1 MDVRSDDMKFLYIG
15 LGILFF
21 IVILVLVVSF
31 ICFRIAFFSKREKEI
46 SDEFS
51 LPDGEIYK
59 AYKDVMQKWA
69 DEVLGT
75 ETERVEITSFDGLK
89 LKGKFY
95 EYKKGA
101 PIELMLHGYR
111 GRAERDLCGGVQR
124 CFALGRSALLVDQR
138 GCGHSDGK
146 IISFGIK
153 EKRDCL
159 DWIDFM
165 INHFGSDVKIIL
177 TGISMGAST
186 VLMAAGEEL
195 PENVVGVLADC
206 GFTSPDEII
215 AKVGKDSFKINA
227 KPLIPFLNLACKFLG
242 KFSITELSTVDTV
255 KNTDLPIMFIHGE
268 KDTFVPCEM
277 TKTTFKNCKDNC
289 RMFLSREAG
298 HGTSFLLDTD
308 PLINELKSFLNLCI
322 EDL

>member
-1 MDVRSDDMKFLYIG
+1 MSFLYIS
-15 LGILFF
+15 LGIVFF
-21 IVILVLVVSF
+21 LVLFVLLVSF
-31 ICFRIAFFSKREKEI
+31 VCFRMAFFSKREKEV
-46 SDEFS
+46 SDEFC

-59 AYKDVMQKWA
+59 AYKDIMQKWA

-75 ETERVEITSFDGLK
+75 ETERVQITSFDGLT
-89 LKGKFY
+89 LRGKYY

-124 CFALGRSALLVDQR
+124 CFALGRNALLVDQR
-138 GCGHSDGK
+138 GCGHSDGT

-165 INHFGSDVKIIL
+165 INHFGSDCKIIL

-206 GFTSPDEII
+206 GFTTAKDII
-215 AKVGKDSFKINA
+215 KKVIKDMKLPPNLSYPFVKIGARLYGGFNIEETSAKEAVQKI
-227 KPLIPFLNLACKFLG
+227 KVPVIFF
-242 KFSITELSTVDTV
+242 
-255 KNTDLPIMFIHGE
+255 HGE
-268 KDTFVPCEM
+268 SDDFVPVDMSKENFAVCNAPKKLV
-277 TKTTFKNCKDNC
+277 TVAG
-289 RMFLSREAG
+289 AG
-298 HGTSFLLDTD
+298 HGLSFPVDEK
-308 PLINELKSFLNLCI
+308 NYLKEVANFFDNNGVPTKVI
-322 EDL
+322 E

>member
-1 MDVRSDDMKFLYIG
+1 MTVKFLYIG
-15 LGILFF
+15 LGIAFLIAL
-21 IVILVLVVSF
+21 IVLLISF
-31 ICFRIAFFSKREKEI
+31 VCFRIAFFSKREKEV

-69 DEVLGT
+69 DEVYGT
-75 ETERVEITSFDGLK
+75 ETERVEITSFDGLT
-89 LKGKFY
+89 LRGKFY

-111 GRAERDLCGGVQR
+111 GTAERDLCGGVQR

-206 GFTSPDEII
+206 GFTSAKEIMKKVI
-215 AKVGKDSFKINA
+215 KDMNLPPNLSYPFVKLGARLYGGFNIEENSAKEA
-227 KPLIPFLNLACKFLG
+227 
-242 KFSITELSTVDTV
+242 V
-255 KNTDLPIMFIHGE
+255 KRIKVPVIFFHGE
-268 KDTFVPCEM
+268 SDDFVPCDMSKENYKECAAPKKLI
-277 TKTTFKNCKDNC
+277 TVAG
-289 RMFLSREAG
+289 AG
-298 HGTSFLLDTD
+298 HGLSFPVDEK
-308 PLINELKSFLNLCI
+308 NYLKEVADFFDNNGVPTKVL
-322 EDL
+322 

>member
-1 MDVRSDDMKFLYIG
+1 VKFLYIG
-15 LGILFF
+15 LGIAFF
-21 IVILVLVVSF
+21 IVLMVLLISF
-31 ICFRIAFFSKREKEI
+31 VCFRIAFFSKREKEV

-69 DEVLGT
+69 DEVYGT
-75 ETERVEITSFDGLK
+75 ETERVEITSFDGLT
-89 LKGKFY
+89 LRGKFY

-111 GRAERDLCGGVQR
+111 GTAERDLCGGVQR

-206 GFTSPDEII
+206 GFTSAKEIMKKVI
-215 AKVGKDSFKINA
+215 KDMNLPPNLSYPFVKLGARLYGGFNIEENSAKEA
-227 KPLIPFLNLACKFLG
+227 
-242 KFSITELSTVDTV
+242 V
-255 KNTDLPIMFIHGE
+255 KRIKVPVIFFHGE
-268 KDTFVPCEM
+268 SDDFVPCDMSKENYKECAAPKKLI
-277 TKTTFKNCKDNC
+277 TVAG
-289 RMFLSREAG
+289 AG
-298 HGTSFLLDTD
+298 HGLSFPVDEK
-308 PLINELKSFLNLCI
+308 NYLKEVADFFDNNGVPTKVL
-322 EDL
+322 

>member
-1 MDVRSDDMKFLYIG
+1 MKYLYIA
-15 LGILFF
+15 LGVIFF
-21 IVILVLVVSF
+21 LVILALVISF
-31 ICFRIAFFSKREKEI
+31 ICFRIAFFSKREKEV

-69 DEVLGT
+69 DEVFGT

-89 LKGKFY
+89 LRGKYY

-124 CFALGRSALLVDQR
+124 CFALGRNALLVDQR
-138 GCGHSDGK
+138 GCGHSEGK
-146 IISFGIK
+146 ILSFGIK

-159 DWIDFM
+159 DWINFI

-186 VLMAAGEEL
+186 VLMAAGEKL

-206 GFTSPDEII
+206 GFTSAREII
-215 AKVGKDSFKINA
+215 KKVIRDMKLPPNLSYPFVKLGARLYGGFNIEETSAIESVKKI
-227 KPLIPFLNLACKFLG
+227 KVPVIFF
-242 KFSITELSTVDTV
+242 
-255 KNTDLPIMFIHGE
+255 HGE
-268 KDTFVPCEM
+268 SDDFVPVDMSKENYAVCNAPKKLV
-277 TKTTFKNCKDNC
+277 TVAG
-289 RMFLSREAG
+289 AG
-298 HGTSFLLDTD
+298 HGLSFPVDQKNYLLEVANFFDSNGIPTKVV
-308 PLINELKSFLNLCI
+308 E
-322 EDL
+322 

>member
-1 MDVRSDDMKFLYIG
+1 MKYLYIA
-15 LGILFF
+15 LGVIFF
-21 IVILVLVVSF
+21 FVILVLVISF
-31 ICFRIAFFSKREKEI
+31 ICFRIAFFSKREKEV

-89 LKGKFY
+89 LRGKYY

-124 CFALGRSALLVDQR
+124 CFALGRNALLVDQR
-138 GCGHSDGK
+138 GCGHSEGK
-146 IISFGIK
+146 ILSFGIK

-186 VLMAAGEEL
+186 VLMAAGEKL

-206 GFTSPDEII
+206 GFTSAREII
-215 AKVGKDSFKINA
+215 KKVIRDMKLPPNLSYPFVKLGARLYGGFNIEENSAIESVKKI
-227 KPLIPFLNLACKFLG
+227 KVPVIFF
-242 KFSITELSTVDTV
+242 
-255 KNTDLPIMFIHGE
+255 HGE
-268 KDTFVPCEM
+268 SDDFVPVDMSKENYAVCNAPKKLV
-277 TKTTFKNCKDNC
+277 TVAG
-289 RMFLSREAG
+289 AG
-298 HGTSFLLDTD
+298 HGLSFPVDQKNYLLEVAKFFDSNGIPTKVV
-308 PLINELKSFLNLCI
+308 E
-322 EDL
+322 

>member
-1 MDVRSDDMKFLYIG
+1 MKFLYLTLAAI
-15 LGILFF
+15 FF
-21 IVILVLVVSF
+21 IVLLVLLVSF
-31 ICFRIAFFSKREKEI
+31 MCFKVAFFSKREKEI

-59 AYKDVMQKWA
+59 AYKDIMQKWA
-69 DEVLGT
+69 DEVYGT

-89 LKGKFY
+89 LRGKYY

-124 CFALGRSALLVDQR
+124 CFALGRNALLVDQR
-138 GCGHSDGK
+138 GCGHSEGK

-165 INHFGSDVKIIL
+165 INHFGQETKIIL

-186 VLMAAGEEL
+186 VLMAAGENL

-206 GFTSPDEII
+206 GFTS
-215 AKVGKDSFKINA
+215 AKDIMKKVIKDMKLPPNISYPFVKLGARLYGGFNIEETSANESVKKI
-227 KPLIPFLNLACKFLG
+227 KVPVIFF
-242 KFSITELSTVDTV
+242 
-255 KNTDLPIMFIHGE
+255 HGE
-268 KDTFVPCEM
+268 SDDFVPVDMSKENYAVCSAPKKLV
-277 TKTTFKNCKDNC
+277 TVAG
-289 RMFLSREAG
+289 AG
-298 HGTSFLLDTD
+298 HGLSFPVDEKNYLLEVANFFDSNGVPT
-308 PLINELKSFLNLCI
+308 KVI
-322 EDL
+322 E

>member
-1 MDVRSDDMKFLYIG
+1 MKFLYIT
-15 LGILFF
+15 LAVTFF
-21 IVILVLVVSF
+21 IVLFILLISF
-31 ICFRIAFFSKREKEI
+31 ICFKIAFFSKREKEV

-69 DEVLGT
+69 DEVYGT
-75 ETERVEITSFDGLK
+75 ETECVEITSFDGLK
-89 LKGKFY
+89 LRGKYY

-124 CFALGRSALLVDQR
+124 CFALGRNALLVDQR
-138 GCGHSDGK
+138 GCGHSEGK

-165 INHFGSDVKIIL
+165 INHFGKEIKIIL

-186 VLMAAGEEL
+186 VLMTAGENL

-206 GFTSPDEII
+206 GFTS
-215 AKVGKDSFKINA
+215 AKDIMKKVIKDMKLPPNLSYPFVKLGARLYGGFNIEETSAKEAVKKI
-227 KPLIPFLNLACKFLG
+227 KVPVIFF
-242 KFSITELSTVDTV
+242 
-255 KNTDLPIMFIHGE
+255 HGE
-268 KDTFVPCEM
+268 SDDFVPVDMSKENYAVCNAPKKLV
-277 TKTTFKNCKDNC
+277 TVAG
-289 RMFLSREAG
+289 AG
-298 HGTSFLLDTD
+298 HGLSFPVDEKNYLLEVANFFDSNGVPT
-308 PLINELKSFLNLCI
+308 KVI
-322 EDL
+322 E